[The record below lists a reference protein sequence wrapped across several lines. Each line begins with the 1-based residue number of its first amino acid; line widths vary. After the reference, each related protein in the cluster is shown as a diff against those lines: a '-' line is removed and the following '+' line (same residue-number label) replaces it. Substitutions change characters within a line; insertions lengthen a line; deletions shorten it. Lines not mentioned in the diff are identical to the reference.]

1 MYSSRTTSLVPAR
14 AVGKTA
20 VYGGILSTKYFLWDP
35 ESKTFSTNL
44 STLQNEGIMQNGP
57 CNSPTIALA
66 STKTKAVKHCRFLK
80 KTTTPRHAILD
91 WHWRSAD
98 MTFDVIVVN
107 DLNFV

>member
-1 MYSSRTTSLVPAR
+1 MDKLTVTQGGRSF
-14 AVGKTA
+14 GKTA
-20 VYGGILSTKYFLWDP
+20 AQSTILSTRHFLWDP

-44 STLQNEGIMQNGP
+44 STLQNEGIMQEGP
-57 CNSPTIALA
+57 CREKVIALA
-66 STKTKAVKHCRFLK
+66 STKTKAVKWCQFLK
-80 KTTTPRHAILD
+80 KTVTPKSAILD